1 MKSIFSQ
8 NMTSTKNYDLNHNQ
22 PKDFTTLKITTTRI
36 SETQDLNHKW
46 FAHGLLSAQQHKTYL

>member
-1 MKSIFSQ
+1 
-8 NMTSTKNYDLNHNQ
+8 MTSTKNYDLNHNQ